1 MISLCGLNKCLKWIY
16 EVRGITIYIVM
27 YLYAICIRT
36 HFNIL
41 WLIVVVLSLK
51 RLIMYAILSECV
63 CANCAWAF
71 NAFFSFCL
79 FSFFLSAFFTLHSA
93 LTRNLTQINENNKN
107 DSQNN
112 NNFNQCVRLRVSVC
126 LSMFLWINALHNL
139 QASVSLCSTYAHR
152 TQGFSI

>member
-1 MISLCGLNKCLKWIY
+1 MFKMNIWSPRYNHIYCYVPICYMYSHTFLYFVAYCRRAVFKTFNK
-16 EVRGITIYIVM
+16 
-27 YLYAICIRT
+27 
-36 HFNIL
+36 
-41 WLIVVVLSLK
+41 
-51 RLIMYAILSECV
+51 MYAILSECV
-63 CANCAWAF
+63 RANCAWAF